1 MNNEM
6 EMLLADTHEVKIN
19 GRSIVIKKFPMLAGI
34 RLTSKI
40 SNVVSKVVSGDEK
53 TENFNTAINALF
65 VNGSTDADTRAFKIF
80 GLRVLFDLFGDDIS
94 DIVSFVISKSTTL
107 SDEEIEEIN
116 LEDGLDLLYEIFNVN
131 KGFFTKFSTKLKAL
145 SQEAQKEV
153 KKKKA

>member
-19 GRSIVIKKFPMLAGI
+19 GRRIVIKKFPMLAGI

-40 SNVVSKVVSGDEK
+40 SNIVSKVVSGDEK

-94 DIVSFVISKSTTL
+94 DIVSFVIS
-107 SDEEIEEIN
+107 
-116 LEDGLDLLYEIFNVN
+116 
-131 KGFFTKFSTKLKAL
+131 
-145 SQEAQKEV
+145 
-153 KKKKA
+153 

>member
-1 MNNEM
+1 M

-19 GRSIVIKKFPMLAGI
+19 GRNIVIKKFPMLAGI

-40 SNVVSKVVSGDEK
+40 SNIVSKVVSGDEK

-80 GLRVLFDLFGDDIS
+80 GLRVLFGDDIS

>member
-19 GRSIVIKKFPMLAGI
+19 GRNIVIKKFPMLAGI

-65 VNGSTDADTRAFKIF
+65 VNENMW
-80 GLRVLFDLFGDDIS
+80 
-94 DIVSFVISKSTTL
+94 DIVKKYKNPTVHFSLLCTL
-107 SDEEIEEIN
+107 
-116 LEDGLDLLYEIFNVN
+116 VTN
-131 KGFFTKFSTKLKAL
+131 KTKAVMKDFLSERGIKLPF
-145 SQEAQKEV
+145 
-153 KKKKA
+153 

>member
-19 GRSIVIKKFPMLAGI
+19 GRNVTIRKFPMLAGI
-34 RLTSKI
+34 KLTSKI
-40 SNVVSKVVSGDEK
+40 SKVVSKVVSGDEK

-65 VNGSTDADTRAFKIF
+65 VDGSTDADTRAFKIF

-94 DIVSFVISKSTTL
+94 DIVSFVISKSTTM
-107 SDEEIEEIN
+107 S
-116 LEDGLDLLYEIFNVN
+116 NVN
-131 KGFFTKFSTKLKAL
+131 KSFFTKFSTKLKAL
-145 SQEAQKEV
+145 SQEAQKEA